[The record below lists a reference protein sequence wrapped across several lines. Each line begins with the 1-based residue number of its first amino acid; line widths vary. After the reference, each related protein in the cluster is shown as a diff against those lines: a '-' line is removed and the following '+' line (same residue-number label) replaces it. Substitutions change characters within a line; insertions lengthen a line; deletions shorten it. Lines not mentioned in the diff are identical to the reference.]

1 MTWEGSGGGA
11 GGKTSARRGKSWR
24 TRGLEAQGR
33 TGHLLSLQGRCPAP
47 TSVAVSGQPEEACE
61 EGRGAAGQTGHGGHR
76 VPAAESRKPCKS
88 HSPVHAGPRRPG
100 QRNRE
105 AMRLPH
111 TSLLRSRR
119 GHAVTTPWGPRVQ
132 ILAGEQT
139 PPWGAQARKAD
150 QGTRE
155 QWISSLS
162 QGGAG
167 GGPMS
172 WETVFSSNSALL
184 STGLDNSNKPG
195 SGAPG

>member
-1 MTWEGSGGGA
+1 MLEGGRAVEQEG
-11 GGKTSARRGKSWR
+11 WR
-24 TRGLEAQGR
+24 LRAER
-33 TGHLLSLQGRCPAP
+33 GHLLSLQGRCPAP
-47 TSVAVSGQPEEACE
+47 TSVAVSGQPKEACE

-119 GHAVTTPWGPRVQ
+119 GHAVTTLWGPRVQ
-132 ILAGEQT
+132 TLAGEQT
-139 PPWGAQARKAD
+139 PPWGAQERKAD

-162 QGGAG
+162 QGGAAGG
-167 GGPMS
+167 GGPTS

-184 STGLDNSNKPG
+184 STGLDNSNKPR